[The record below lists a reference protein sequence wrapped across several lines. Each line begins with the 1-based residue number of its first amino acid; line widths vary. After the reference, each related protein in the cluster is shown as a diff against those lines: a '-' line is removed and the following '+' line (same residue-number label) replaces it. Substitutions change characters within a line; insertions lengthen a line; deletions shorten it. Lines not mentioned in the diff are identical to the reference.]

1 MNREIEN
8 LNSKFNQSVIE
19 RGRERVKGRKMC
31 LPFGWRGGGG
41 WGGEGGG
48 GGTFILFL
56 AIVVVRKS
64 KMYW

>member
-31 LPFGWRGGGG
+31 LPFRWRGGGSGRGG
-41 WGGEGGG
+41 WG
-48 GGTFILFL
+48 GGTFTLFL

-64 KMYW
+64 KMNC

>member
-19 RGRERVKGRKMC
+19 REGKSERKKNVSSFWVEGR
-31 LPFGWRGGGG
+31 
-41 WGGEGGG
+41 GGEGRGG
-48 GGTFILFL
+48 WGGTFILFL

-64 KMYW
+64 KMNC